1 MKLQFRISHILIVTL
16 LVAVGVLHLQ
26 HRHIQ
31 SQLDRKIEQLDLSLR
46 ATNCL
51 IYGEVETVRDLIE
64 RDEEQLLSIRNM
76 GETTVQE
83 IRTKVE
89 SLGFELRQVEQD
101 DQNQGLDQTKAL
113 GQTPI
118 TGNEHDGI
126 GLDNTMGKPST

>member
-101 DQNQGLDQTKAL
+101 DQSQV
-113 GQTPI
+113 
-118 TGNEHDGI
+118 E
-126 GLDNTMGKPST
+126 